1 MGSPWFDGEMLFR
14 MHLRLKTD
22 WWHWQL
28 LYVTCRKA
36 VYRRSPLL
44 GLCANSGKWSC
55 HSRNYT
61 RSRQLKTDA
70 LIANSCTLIVSL
82 FPITNLQ
89 GLLTHRPAYV
99 TFISGTRNIL
109 IAVSSWT
116 IKSHTRQLS
125 TAQQRKTAVNKPR
138 TQLASSRLI
147 DCICLFVCILQTFT
161 LG

>member
-61 RSRQLKTDA
+61 
-70 LIANSCTLIVSL
+70 VSGDRRAVGTGTSVVY
-82 FPITNLQ
+82 I
-89 GLLTHRPAYV
+89 LL
-99 TFISGTRNIL
+99 RNIL
-109 IAVSSWT
+109 CAGPMHRSARHAPRDVASIRRALTERTWFDLQPGSAVSRLALIYANVLYPSSGHEATNDTLLQRPATLLISW
-116 IKSHTRQLS
+116 
-125 TAQQRKTAVNKPR
+125 
-138 TQLASSRLI
+138 
-147 DCICLFVCILQTFT
+147 
-161 LG
+161 